1 MRQHKMFAINV
12 RYTIDV
18 MFGVSCYREL
28 AAALE
33 TVDICG
39 GGRAGLAIDAPG
51 DRRDNNPQRFP
62 QSPCG

>member
-1 MRQHKMFAINV
+1 
-12 RYTIDV
+12 

-51 DRRDNNPQRFP
+51 DRRDNNSARFP